1 MKPLFRLLFL
11 VALLGLIGL
20 VLRQPET
27 ESTVN
32 SAPLPLKRIEPL
44 SEPVV
49 LPVPDPTPRV
59 PPADANPKLRPTAES
74 LWQTPPREPAFA
86 RFHEWTTRYLA
97 APIND
102 RTALEAEGLVL
113 AQTRRA
119 ELKELI
125 VTNPEH
131 ALDLAVPLALRQ
143 QLPDS
148 VVELLEERLDGRGE
162 LALLAALPQ
171 PGQEGQHP
179 TSWRTATVGDRTY
192 RAHVYGRRLDEPTRR
207 DVPLHGLAVDQEM
220 AVDDNPLRI
229 LESVE
234 AEAALATAA
243 ACAVDAAPIPRSAL
257 AVAADDGDGT
267 PLILCCYNHGEVAN
281 QQLIDAESN
290 SGSTVLTEDG
300 LVRPSSAYTEG
311 IKRLILIRVDF
322 SDKVGEPFSNSR
334 ATNLVRSI
342 DQFFREN
349 SYGRAG
355 FRALGDGSTITPT
368 LRLPRTTT
376 EYGTLDASKLRE
388 EARTAA
394 TRAGFALS
402 NFDFDVICFR
412 SVPGFGWAGLGY
424 VGAPGSWVQDSF
436 DETGGVFAHELGH
449 NYGLNH
455 ANFWDTA
462 GESVIGTKG
471 NNVEYGD
478 SFDTMGNATAGR
490 RHFNVRNKVA
500 LNWLRLT
507 EIQTAADSGTYR
519 LYAHDTTN
527 ASGIRGLRA
536 IKDSRT
542 NYWFE
547 YRARFADNRW
557 MSNGIGVRRA
567 RSDNNR
573 QSQLLDTTAGSPDGK
588 NDSALVIGRTFSDLA
603 AGIHVTPVQRV
614 DSDPPAIDVV
624 VFRGKFPENR
634 RPTVSVA
641 SSLASVTVNSPVT
654 LTATAA
660 DADGDALAYGWDFGD
675 GNFGANARTVTNRW
689 TTAGEYVVRCV
700 VSDMKGGETSD
711 YVVVRVGSPTTFR
724 LSGKVERDNLPLEG
738 VRVFVSNTRLTYTGS
753 DGTYVLTGLTAGQ
766 YTVKALAEGL
776 LFTRDGFSNP
786 LTVSS
791 HRTGINF
798 IGALPGDLE
807 FSTLVPAGAEWRYHD
822 EGKDLGSLWRIA
834 SFDDT
839 LWKRGPAQLG
849 YGDDD
854 VVTEIGYG
862 PDANNKYIT
871 SYFRHEFFVEE
882 AGRII
887 NATLGVARDDGAVV
901 YLNGREVFRS
911 NMPPGTITSR
921 TLASSTVGSE
931 DESTYFEAELAGTSF
946 LEGRNV
952 LAVEVHQAAA
962 DSSDVS
968 FNLRLEALLAPAS
981 GVGLFPTLVPEITPQ
996 GVRVSWP
1003 TAFTGYSL
1011 QSRLD
1016 FQTDEDWAPID
1027 VPIETI
1033 GDKRSVLLPLNDSQ
1047 RFLRL
1052 NR

>member
-1 MKPLFRLLFL
+1 MKPLFRLLLL
-11 VALLGLIGL
+11 VALLGVIGL
-20 VLRQPET
+20 VLHRPGS
-27 ESTVN
+27 ESTEN
-32 SAPLPLKRIEPL
+32 SAPLPLEGIAPR
-44 SEPVV
+44 SEPSNPP
-49 LPVPDPTPRV
+49 LTRPNQGV
-59 PPADANPKLRPTAES
+59 PPGDANSRLRPTAES
-74 LWQTPPREPAFA
+74 LWSTPPEEPPFSQ
-86 RFHEWTTRYLA
+86 FHEWTKRYLA
-97 APIND
+97 TPNSE
-102 RTALEAEGLVL
+102 RSQLESEGLAL
-113 AQTRRA
+113 AQIRRA

-125 VTNPEH
+125 ISDPER
-131 ALDLAVPLALRQ
+131 ALSRAIPYGLSQ
-143 QLPDS
+143 QLPES
-148 VVELLEERLDGRGE
+148 IVELLEERLDGRGE
-162 LALLAALPQ
+162 LAVFAAVPQ
-171 PGQEGQHP
+171 PGQEGLIP
-179 TSWRTATVGDRTY
+179 TSWRTATMGERTF

-207 DVPLHGLAVDQEM
+207 DIPLHGLAIDQEL
-220 AVDDNPLRI
+220 AVDENAVRL
-229 LESVE
+229 LET
-234 AEAALATAA
+234 AESATVLVGDPVCGVAGWP
-243 ACAVDAAPIPRSAL
+243 VSTTGTAL
-257 AVAADDGDGT
+257 AVDEGEEN
-267 PLILCCYNHGEVAN
+267 PLVLCSPVHAEELNRK
-281 QQLIDAESN
+281 LIAFESS
-290 SGSTVLTEDG
+290 SGSTTLDEDG
-300 LVRPSSAYTEG
+300 SVRPASAYTEG

-334 ATNLVRSI
+334 GTNLFRSI
-342 DQFFREN
+342 DQFYREN

-355 FRALGDGSTITPT
+355 FRPLGEGSTITPT

-388 EARTAA
+388 EARAA
-394 TRAGFALS
+394 ARTAGFVLTS
-402 NFDFDVICFR
+402 YDFDVICFR
-412 SVPGFGWAGLGY
+412 SVPGYGWAGLGY

-436 DETGGVFAHELGH
+436 DEAGGVFSHELGH

-471 NNVEYGD
+471 NDVEYGD
-478 SFDTMGNATAGR
+478 SFDTMGNASGGR

-500 LNWLRLT
+500 MNWLRLT
-507 EIQTAADSGTYR
+507 ELQTLSASGTYR

-527 ASGIRGLRA
+527 ATGIRALRA

-557 MSNGIGVRRA
+557 MSNGLGVRRA
-567 RSDNNR
+567 RSDNSR

-588 NDSALVIGRTFSDLA
+588 NDSALVIGRTFSDLN
-603 AGIHVTPVQRV
+603 AGIHVTPVQRF
-614 DSDPPAIDVV
+614 DSDPPSLEVV

-634 RPTVSVA
+634 RPEVNVA

-654 LTATAA
+654 LTATAT
-660 DADGDALAYGWDFGD
+660 DPDGDALAYGWDFGD
-675 GNFGANARTVTNRW
+675 GNFGANAAVITNRW

-711 YVVVRVGSPTTFR
+711 YVVVRVGSPSTFR

-753 DGTYVLTGLTAGQ
+753 DGTYVLTGLTSGQ

-776 LFTRDGFSNP
+776 LFTRDGFINP
-786 LTVSS
+786 LTVSA

-807 FSTLVPAGAEWRYHD
+807 FATLVPAGAEWRYHD
-822 EGKDLGSLWRIA
+822 DGKDLGSGWRTPA
-834 SFDDT
+834 FDDT

-862 PDANNKYIT
+862 PNPSSKYIT

-887 NATLGVARDDGAVV
+887 NATLGVTRDDGAVV
-901 YLNGREVFRS
+901 FLNGREVFRS
-911 NMPPGTITSR
+911 NMPSGTITYR
-921 TLASSTVGSE
+921 TLASGTVGSE
-931 DESTYFEAELAGTSF
+931 DESTFFETELAGTSF

-952 LAVEVHQAAA
+952 LAVEVHQVAV

-981 GVGLFPTLVPEITPQ
+981 GVGLFPTLVPEITDQ
-996 GVRVSWP
+996 GVRISWP

-1016 FQTDEDWAPID
+1016 FQTEEDWAPID